1 MAAEAESEVG
11 SVQPLLMSPH
21 VGLVAQRLW
30 RARVLQMSF
39 LVMKKV

>member
-21 VGLVAQRLW
+21 MGLMVQRLW
-30 RARVLQMSF
+30 GARVLQMSL